1 MGEVTRPCRYSSFV
15 GADRMPMPGWRRRA
29 ASFPASASSR
39 CSARVP
45 HRRRF
50 RPPGRGGRSD
60 MTTPS
65 LGPFG
70 ELAIRHWK
78 AQRPKMYRDM
88 KAKGTLEYRAH
99 RAEMNALDF
108 LADQVANGVNYPDA
122 KEMALAEYILLPSED
137 DVPELGG
144 P

>member
-1 MGEVTRPCRYSSFV
+1 
-15 GADRMPMPGWRRRA
+15 
-29 ASFPASASSR
+29 
-39 CSARVP
+39 
-45 HRRRF
+45 
-50 RPPGRGGRSD
+50 
-60 MTTPS
+60 
-65 LGPFG
+65 
-70 ELAIRHWK
+70 
-78 AQRPKMYRDM
+78 M

-144 P
+144 PSR